1 VKGET
6 DKRMVVVALRGK
18 RSKNTPSIQ
27 QEYTRKRTAAV
38 AIGCQYPY
46 HTTTEKSCGNTN
58 SIPSNRTGK
67 PCVFFL
73 NVIADITKHTL

>member
-38 AIGCQYPY
+38 AIGCTHITQPQKN
-46 HTTTEKSCGNTN
+46 HVGILTVSHPTEPGNPV
-58 SIPSNRTGK
+58 SFP
-67 PCVFFL
+67 
-73 NVIADITKHTL
+73 